1 MTSSYWPSDRAV
13 AMPVTMMLFSSILID
28 RLSEVM
34 VSPLRFNVRE
44 ETSVL
49 ILSEKEKTSCFGAV
63 RVRPISVIPVLISG
77 AVRSIDQ
84 FFVYEAAP
92 GVPEILVILVT
103 STEITFSPSCRASAM
118 PDTLNRLL
126 VSSTAVIDTLFRAL
140 PLIAINE
147 AVRVSGAMAELNSS
161 VMESVFSFISFASSG
176 ISVIAGESPALVQYT
191 ALPSLPLLPTVSAMP
206 AVRTRSW

>member
-1 MTSSYWPSDRAV
+1 
-13 AMPVTMMLFSSILID
+13 
-28 RLSEVM
+28 M

-206 AVRTRSW
+206 AVRTRS